1 MSYGYRDV
9 RPVLVD
15 KGRDRGVHTERDR
28 GVHTERDRGGGA
40 ASYVEIIVC
49 GPTRRSSMAKT
60 TAGRRRSRTY
70 VVDVSSVGLPTFEGA
85 PPCGL
90 ACLGGV
96 GALNSTSI

>member
-49 GPTRRSSMAKT
+49 GPTRRSSMAKA

-70 VVDVSSVGLPTFEGA
+70 VVDTVVLRVKFEFKDCTFA
-85 PPCGL
+85 PFD
-90 ACLGGV
+90 
-96 GALNSTSI
+96 